1 MAKKHYDWK
10 DGPAKLQQHSVAKH
24 NLLRSYLAAYFP
36 TLISSPHQDEL
47 RLTIV
52 DGFAGGGAYYHD
64 VTGEFMLGSPF
75 ICLKA
80 AEEAE
85 AQINHPGRIKKVR
98 FNVDYIFVEKN
109 RDAANYLTKT
119 IKEQGFSSRVN
130 NDIHL
135 LQGDFNLHADNIIE
149 QVRKKTPR
157 SGRSIFI
164 LDQYGYAQ
172 VPMPLIAKIFQTLP
186 RAEVI
191 LTFNVDSFNSYA
203 SDKSERSPLE
213 GIGLPNVFQGKS
225 LQEIKNSECDW
236 RAYIQSQLY
245 PHIVRSAGSRF
256 HTPFFIRSTK
266 GHGDFWL
273 LHLSMHQKAR
283 DVMTEV
289 HWEHSNTF
297 IHYGGEG
304 LDMFKVGYITN
315 ADERFTQ
322 QGKLG
327 YTFDDDARKRTEE
340 KLHLDIPRLIYADED
355 GQSYETLHATTCN
368 DSPATSRI
376 SRMCSAVL
384 QNRGRL
390 RLFRLMGAIRHR
402 PIKLRGRIAY
412 CLHDN
417 VSYLSENCPR

>member
-1 MAKKHYDWK
+1 MAKSHYDWK
-10 DGPAKLQQHSVAKH
+10 DGPAKLEQHSVAKH
-24 NLLRSYLAAYFP
+24 NLLRSYLSAYFP
-36 TLISSPHQDEL
+36 TLVSSPHQEEL

-52 DGFAGGGAYYHD
+52 DGFAGGGAYTHNT
-64 VTGEFMLGSPF
+64 TGELILGSPF
-75 ICLKA
+75 ICLQA

-85 AQINHPGRIKKVR
+85 ARINHSERIKKVR
-98 FNVDYIFVEKN
+98 FNVDYIFVEKS
-109 RDAANYLTKT
+109 RDAANHLAKT
-119 IKEQGFSSRVN
+119 VNEQGYGLRVGK
-130 NDIHL
+130 DVQL
-135 LQGDFNLHADNIIE
+135 LQGDFNTHADNIIE
-149 QVRKKTPR
+149 HVHKKTPR
-157 SGRSIFI
+157 SGRSIFV
-164 LDQYGYAQ
+164 LDQYGYTQ
-172 VPMPLIAKIFQTLP
+172 VPMSLLAKIFQALP

-213 GIGLPNVFQGKS
+213 NIGLPNVFQGRS
-225 LQEIKNSECDW
+225 LQDIKNNERDW

-256 HTPFFIRSTK
+256 HTPFFIRSAK

-304 LDMFKVGYITN
+304 LDMFKIGYITS

-340 KLHLDIPRLIYADED
+340 KLHLDIPRLIYANED
-355 GQSYETLHATTCN
+355 GQSFETLHATTCN
-368 DSPATSRI
+368 DSPATARI
-376 SRMCSAVL
+376 YKGVLGSLAKQGEIDIVSPDGRHKTSANQIKDEDRIL
-384 QNRGRL
+384 PPRQRK
-390 RLFRLMGAIRHR
+390 LFT
-402 PIKLRGRIAY
+402 
-412 CLHDN
+412 
-417 VSYLSENCPR
+417 

>member
-36 TLISSPHQDEL
+36 TLISTPQQEEL

-52 DGFAGGGAYYHD
+52 DGFAGGGSYEHD
-64 VTGEFMLGSPF
+64 VSGEIMLGSPF

-85 AQINHPGRIKKVR
+85 ALINLSDRVKKVR
-98 FNVDYIFVEKN
+98 FNVDFVFVEKN
-109 RDAANYLTKT
+109 LDAANYLEKT
-119 IKEQGFSSRVN
+119 IKDQGYSSRVG

-135 LQGDFNLHADNIIE
+135 FKGDFNSHADNIIE

-164 LDQYGYAQ
+164 LDQYGYSE
-172 VPMPLIAKIFQTLP
+172 VPMPLISKIFETLP

-191 LTFNVDSFNSYA
+191 LTFNIDSFNSYA
-203 SDKSERSPLE
+203 SDKSSRSPLE
-213 GIGLPNVFQGKS
+213 NIGLPNIFQGRS
-225 LQEIKNSECDW
+225 LQDIKNNERDW

-245 PHIVRSAGSRF
+245 PHIVKSAGSRF

-289 HWEHSNTF
+289 HWQHSNTF

-304 LDMFKVGYITN
+304 LDMFKVGYIAN

-322 QGKLG
+322 QGTLG
-327 YTFDDDARKRTEE
+327 YTFDDDARARTEA
-340 KLHLDIPRLIYADED
+340 KLHLDIPRLIYADEE
-355 GQSYETLHATTCN
+355 GQSFETLHATTCN
-368 DSPATSRI
+368 DSPATAKIYKDVLSSLVKEKELEIISPDGRRKTSASQIKGEDRI
-376 SRMCSAVL
+376 L
-384 QNRGRL
+384 P
-390 RLFRLMGAIRHR
+390 HR
-402 PIKLRGRIAY
+402 QRKLIF
-412 CLHDN
+412 
-417 VSYLSENCPR
+417 

>member
-10 DGPAKLQQHSVAKH
+10 NGPAKLQQHSVAKH

-52 DGFAGGGAYYHD
+52 DGFAGGGAYEHD

-85 AQINHPGRIKKVR
+85 AQINHSGRTKKVR
-98 FNVDYIFVEKN
+98 FNVDYIFVEKDRN
-109 RDAANYLTKT
+109 AANYLTKT
-119 IKEQGFSSRVN
+119 IKEQGFSSRVS

-135 LQGDFNLHADNIIE
+135 FQGDFNSHADKIIE
-149 QVRKKTPR
+149 HVRKKTPR

-164 LDQYGYAQ
+164 LDQYGYSQ
-172 VPMPLIAKIFQTLP
+172 VPMPLLAKIFQTLP
-186 RAEVI
+186 RTEVI

-203 SDKSERSPLE
+203 SDKSGHSPLE
-213 GIGLPNVFQGKS
+213 AIGLPNVFQGKS
-225 LQEIKNSECDW
+225 LQEIKNNECDW

-376 SRMCSAVL
+376 YKDVLSSLAKQGEIEIVSPDGRHKTSAN
-384 QNRGRL
+384 Q
-390 RLFRLMGAIRHR
+390 
-402 PIKLRGRIAY
+402 IKGEDRI
-412 CLHDN
+412 LP
-417 VSYLSENCPR
+417 PRQRKLIF

>member
-24 NLLRSYLAAYFP
+24 KLLRSYLAAYFP
-36 TLISSPHQDEL
+36 TLISSPNQEEL

-52 DGFAGGGAYYHD
+52 DGFAGGGEYEHAD
-64 VTGEFMLGSPF
+64 TGEILLGSPF
-75 ICLKA
+75 ICLQA

-85 AQINHPGRIKKVR
+85 AKINHSERVKKVE
-98 FNVDYIFVEKN
+98 FNVDYVFVEKHK
-109 RDAANYLTKT
+109 DAANYLKDTVNK
-119 IKEQGFSSRVN
+119 QGYSSRVN
-130 NDIHL
+130 KNIHL
-135 LQGDFNLHADNIIE
+135 IHGDFNTHANRIIE
-149 QVRKKTPR
+149 QVRNKTPR

-172 VPMPLIAKIFQTLP
+172 VPMPLLAKIFSELP

-203 SDKSERSPLE
+203 SDSKGPSPLE
-213 GIGLPNVFQGKS
+213 GIGLPNIFHGRS
-225 LQEIKNSECDW
+225 LQEIKKNERDW

-245 PHIVRSAGSRF
+245 PHIVRSAGASF
-256 HTPFFIRSTK
+256 HTPFFIRSSK

-283 DVMTEV
+283 DVMTDV

-304 LDMFKVGYITN
+304 LDMFKVGYIAN

-327 YTFDDDARKRTEE
+327 YTFDDDARKRTAER
-340 KLHLDIPRLIYADED
+340 LHLDIPRYIYADED
-355 GQSYETLHATTCN
+355 GLSYETLHATTCN
-368 DSPATSRI
+368 DTPATSRI
-376 SRMCSAVL
+376 YKDVL
-384 QNRGRL
+384 SSLAKQKEIEIISPDGR
-390 RLFRLMGAIRHR
+390 RKTTASQ
-402 PIKLRGRIAY
+402 IKGEDRI
-412 CLHDN
+412 LP
-417 VSYLSENCPR
+417 PRQKKFYF

>member
-24 NLLRSYLAAYFP
+24 KLLRSYLAAYFP
-36 TLISSPHQDEL
+36 TLISSPYQEEL

-52 DGFAGGGAYYHD
+52 DGFAGGGKYEHAE
-64 VTGEFMLGSPF
+64 TGEIMLGSPF
-75 ICLKA
+75 ICLQA

-85 AQINHPGRIKKVR
+85 ALINHSERTKKVR
-98 FNVDYIFVEKN
+98 FNVDYVFVEKERN
-109 RDAANYLTKT
+109 AANHLKK
-119 IKEQGFSSRVN
+119 IIHEQGYSSRVTK
-130 NDIHL
+130 DIHL
-135 LQGDFNLHADNIIE
+135 IHGDFNTHAHDIIE
-149 QVRKKTPR
+149 QVRKKSPR
-157 SGRSIFI
+157 SGRSIFV

-172 VPMPLIAKIFQTLP
+172 VPMPLLARIFQSLP

-203 SDKSERSPLE
+203 TDKAGGSLLE
-213 GIGLPNVFQGKS
+213 GIGLPNILEGRS
-225 LQEIKNSECDW
+225 LQDIKQNERDW

-256 HTPFFIRSTK
+256 HTPFFIRSQK

-304 LDMFKVGYITN
+304 LDMFKIGYITK

-327 YTFDDDARKRTEE
+327 YTFDDDAKKRTEE
-340 KLHLDIPRLIYADED
+340 KLHEDIPHVVYAHED
-355 GQSYETLHATTCN
+355 GLSYETLHATTCN

-376 SRMCSAVL
+376 YKDVL
-384 QNRGRL
+384 GSLAKQGEIDIVSPDGKLKRAANQIKGEDRIMPPRQ
-390 RLFRLMGAIRHR
+390 RKLFI
-402 PIKLRGRIAY
+402 
-412 CLHDN
+412 
-417 VSYLSENCPR
+417 

>member
-1 MAKKHYDWK
+1 MTKKHYDWE

-24 NLLRSYLAAYFP
+24 KLLRSYLAAYFP

-52 DGFAGGGAYYHD
+52 DGFAGGGVYKHEATD
-64 VTGEFMLGSPF
+64 EILLGSPF
-75 ICLKA
+75 ICLQA
-80 AEEAE
+80 AAEAE
-85 AQINHPGRIKKVR
+85 AAINHSDRTKKVK
-98 FNVDYIFVEKN
+98 FNVDYVFVEKD
-109 RDAANYLTKT
+109 RKVADYLTKT
-119 IKEQGFSSRVN
+119 IKEQGFGGRVN

-135 LQGDFNLHADNIIE
+135 LHGDFNVHADKIIE
-149 QVRKKTPR
+149 NVGKKTPR

-164 LDQYGYAQ
+164 LDQYGYTE
-172 VPMPLIAKIFQTLP
+172 VPMPLLAKIFQALP

-203 SDKSERSPLE
+203 SDKGERSPLE
-213 GIGLPNVFQGKS
+213 NIGLPNIFHGRS
-225 LQEIKNSECDW
+225 LWDIKNNERDW

-304 LDMFKVGYITN
+304 LNMFKIGYITS

-327 YTFDDDARKRTEE
+327 FIFDDDARKRTEE
-340 KLHLDIPRLIYADED
+340 KLLQQIPQLIYADEQ
-355 GQSYETLHATTCN
+355 GQSFETLYATTCN
-368 DSPATSRI
+368 DSPATARI
-376 SRMCSAVL
+376 YKDAISILAKHGDIEVVSPDGQHKKSAN
-384 QNRGRL
+384 QIRGEDRIL
-390 RLFRLMGAIRHR
+390 PPRQR
-402 PIKLRGRIAY
+402 KL
-412 CLHDN
+412 
-417 VSYLSENCPR
+417 YL

>member
-1 MAKKHYDWK
+1 MVQSRYDWK
-10 DGPAKLQQHSVAKH
+10 DGPATLQQHSVAKH

-36 TLISSPHQDEL
+36 TLVSTPHQDEL

-52 DGFAGGGAYYHD
+52 DGFAGGGVYEHTD
-64 VTGEFMLGSPF
+64 TSELMLGSPF

-85 AQINHPGRIKKVR
+85 AVINHKDRTKKVR
-98 FNVDYIFVEKN
+98 FNVDYFFVEKDK
-109 RDAANYLTKT
+109 DAANYLAKTMNDEGYASRITK
-119 IKEQGFSSRVN
+119 
-130 NDIHL
+130 DIHL
-135 LQGDFNLHADNIIE
+135 IKGDFNLHANSIIE
-149 QVRKKTPR
+149 QVIKKTPR

-164 LDQYGYAQ
+164 LDQYGYSQ
-172 VPMPLIAKIFQTLP
+172 VPMDLLAKIFQKLP

-191 LTFNVDSFNSYA
+191 LTFNVDSFSSYA
-203 SDKSERSPLE
+203 SDKSQRSPLE
-213 GIGLPNVFQGKS
+213 NIGLPNIFQGKS
-225 LQEIKNSECDW
+225 LQDIKNSERDW

-256 HTPFFIRSTK
+256 HTPFFIRSTQ

-289 HWEHSNTF
+289 HWKHSNTF

-304 LDMFKVGYITN
+304 LDMFKIGYITS

-322 QGKLG
+322 QNKLG
-327 YTFDDDARKRTEE
+327 FTFDDDAKNRTIA
-340 KLHLDIPRLIYADED
+340 KLHDDIPRLIYADEN

-368 DSPATSRI
+368 DSPATSAIYKEVLSSLAKGGEIEIISPDGKRKVSANQIKGEDRI
-376 SRMCSAVL
+376 VPPKQR
-384 QNRGRL
+384 
-390 RLFRLMGAIRHR
+390 RLFA
-402 PIKLRGRIAY
+402 
-412 CLHDN
+412 
-417 VSYLSENCPR
+417 

>member
-24 NLLRSYLAAYFP
+24 KLLRSYLAAYFP

-47 RLTIV
+47 RLTII
-52 DGFAGGGAYYHD
+52 DGFAGGGKYEHAD
-64 VTGEFMLGSPF
+64 TGEIMLGSPF
-75 ICLKA
+75 ICLQA

-85 AQINHPGRIKKVR
+85 ALINHSERTKKVR
-98 FNVDYIFVEKN
+98 FNVDYVFVEKE
-109 RDAANYLTKT
+109 RDAANHLVK
-119 IKEQGFSSRVN
+119 IINEQGYSSRITK
-130 NDIHL
+130 DIHL
-135 LQGDFNLHADNIIE
+135 IRGDFNTHANDIIE
-149 QVRKKTPR
+149 QVRKKSPR
-157 SGRSIFI
+157 SGRSIFV

-172 VPMPLIAKIFQTLP
+172 VPMPLLAKIFQTLP

-203 SDKSERSPLE
+203 TDKAGNSILE
-213 GIGLPNVFQGKS
+213 GIGLPNIFEGRS
-225 LQEIKNSECDW
+225 LQNIKENERDW

-245 PHIVRSAGSRF
+245 PYIVRSAGSRF
-256 HTPFFIRSTK
+256 HTPFFIRSQK

-304 LDMFKVGYITN
+304 LDMFKIGYITK

-327 YTFDDDARKRTEE
+327 YTFDDDAKKRTEE
-340 KLHLDIPRLIYADED
+340 KLHEDIPRIIYAHDD

-376 SRMCSAVL
+376 YKDVL
-384 QNRGRL
+384 SSLAKQGEIEIVSPNGKRKTASNQIRGEDRIL
-390 RLFRLMGAIRHR
+390 PPRQRKLF
-402 PIKLRGRIAY
+402 
-412 CLHDN
+412 
-417 VSYLSENCPR
+417 V

>member
-1 MAKKHYDWK
+1 MAKKHYDWT

-24 NLLRSYLAAYFP
+24 KLLRSYLAAYFP

-52 DGFAGGGAYYHD
+52 DGFAGGGEYEHAD
-64 VTGEFMLGSPF
+64 TREIMLGSPF
-75 ICLKA
+75 ICLQA

-85 AQINHPGRIKKVR
+85 AQINSVRTKKVR
-98 FNVDYIFVEKN
+98 FNVDYVFVEKDRN
-109 RDAANYLTKT
+109 AANYLKKT
-119 IKEQGFSSRVN
+119 IHEQGYSSRIAK
-130 NDIHL
+130 DIHL
-135 LQGDFNLHADNIIE
+135 IHGEFATHAHDIIE
-149 QVRKKTPR
+149 QVRKKSPKK
-157 SGRSIFI
+157 GRSIFI
-164 LDQYGYAQ
+164 LDQYGYSQ
-172 VPMPLIAKIFQTLP
+172 IPMPLLAKIFQILP

-203 SDKSERSPLE
+203 SDKGGCSTLE
-213 GIGLPNVFQGKS
+213 GIGLPNIFEGRS
-225 LQEIKNSECDW
+225 LQDIKNNERNW

-289 HWEHSNTF
+289 HWEHGNTF

-304 LDMFKVGYITN
+304 LDMFKIGYITK

-327 YTFDDDARKRTEE
+327 YTFDDDAKKITEQ
-340 KLHLDIPRLIYADED
+340 KLHEDIPRIIYADDE

-376 SRMCSAVL
+376 YKEVL
-384 QNRGRL
+384 SSLAKLGEIEIISPDGKRKTAAGQIKGEDRILPPRQ
-390 RLFRLMGAIRHR
+390 RKLF
-402 PIKLRGRIAY
+402 
-412 CLHDN
+412 
-417 VSYLSENCPR
+417 V

>member
-1 MAKKHYDWK
+1 MAKKPYDWTN
-10 DGPAKLQQHSVAKH
+10 GPAILQQHSIAKH

-36 TLISSPHQDEL
+36 TLVSSPNQEEL

-52 DGFAGGGAYYHD
+52 DGFAGGGAYRHN
-64 VTGEFMLGSPF
+64 VTEEFLLGSPF

-80 AEEAE
+80 AQDAE
-85 AQINHPGRIKKVR
+85 ASINHSARLKKVR
-98 FNVDYIFVEKN
+98 FNVDYIFVEKEPS
-109 RDAANYLTKT
+109 AAKYLNKT
-119 IKEQGFSSRVN
+119 IHEQGFGPRVN
-130 NDIHL
+130 GDIHL
-135 LQGDFNLHADNIIE
+135 LQGDFNAHADHIIE
-149 QVRKKTPR
+149 HVRKKTPR

-164 LDQYGYAQ
+164 LDQYGYTQ
-172 VPMPLIAKIFQTLP
+172 VPMSLLAKVFQTLP

-203 SDKSERSPLE
+203 TDKGGGRSPLE
-213 GIGLPNVFQGKS
+213 SIGLPSIFDGRS
-225 LQEIKNSECDW
+225 IQEIKNNERDW

-256 HTPFFIRSTK
+256 HTPFFIRSSQ

-273 LHLSMHQKAR
+273 LHLSMHRKAR

-304 LDMFKVGYITN
+304 LDMFKIGYITS

-368 DSPATSRI
+368 ESPATSKI
-376 SRMCSAVL
+376 YKAVL
-384 QNRGRL
+384 SSLAKQGEIEIVSPDGRQKTSSHQIKDDDRIL
-390 RLFRLMGAIRHR
+390 PPRQRTLFI
-402 PIKLRGRIAY
+402 
-412 CLHDN
+412 
-417 VSYLSENCPR
+417 

>member
-1 MAKKHYDWK
+1 MAKKPYNWK

-36 TLISSPHQDEL
+36 TLISSPQQDEL

-52 DGFAGGGAYYHD
+52 DGFAGGGAYEHD
-64 VTGEFMLGSPF
+64 VTGEILLGSPF

-85 AQINHPGRIKKVR
+85 ATINHSGRVKKVR
-98 FNVDYIFVEKN
+98 FSVDYVFVEKN
-109 RDAANYLTKT
+109 RNAVNYLTKT
-119 IKEQGFSSRVN
+119 IKDQGFGSRVG

-135 LQGDFNLHADNIIE
+135 FHGDFNTHADNIIE
-149 QVRKKTPR
+149 QIRKKTPR

-164 LDQYGYAQ
+164 LDQYGYAE

-203 SDKSERSPLE
+203 TDKSARSPLE
-213 GIGLPNVFQGKS
+213 SIGLPNIFQGRS
-225 LQEIKNSECDW
+225 LQDIKNNERDW

-289 HWEHSNTF
+289 HWQHSNTF

-327 YTFDDDARKRTEE
+327 YTFDDDAKKRTEE
-340 KLHLDIPRLIYADED
+340 KLHLDIPRLIYADEE
-355 GQSYETLHATTCN
+355 GQSFETLHATTCN
-368 DSPATSRI
+368 DSPATARI
-376 SRMCSAVL
+376 YKDVLSSLAKLGEVEIVSPDGRHKTSANQIKGEDRIL
-384 QNRGRL
+384 PPRQRK
-390 RLFRLMGAIRHR
+390 LFT
-402 PIKLRGRIAY
+402 
-412 CLHDN
+412 
-417 VSYLSENCPR
+417 

>member
-1 MAKKHYDWK
+1 MTIAHYEWK
-10 DGPAKLQQHSVAKH
+10 NGPAKLQQHSVAKH
-24 NLLRSYLAAYFP
+24 DLLRGYLAAYFP
-36 TLISSPHQDEL
+36 TLVSSPHQDEL

-52 DGFAGGGAYYHD
+52 DGFAGGGAYEHNE
-64 VTGEFMLGSPF
+64 TGEFILGSPF

-85 AQINHPGRIKKVR
+85 ARINHPERIKKVR
-98 FNVDYIFVEKN
+98 FNVDYIFVEKD

-119 IKEQGFSSRVN
+119 INEQGFGSRLG
-130 NDIHL
+130 NDVHL
-135 LQGDFNLHADNIIE
+135 FQGDFNAHADNIIAH
-149 QVRKKTPR
+149 VHKKTPK

-164 LDQYGYAQ
+164 LDQYGYTK
-172 VPMPLIAKIFQTLP
+172 VPMSLLTKIFHTLP

-191 LTFNVDSFNSYA
+191 LTFNVDSFSSYA

-213 GIGLPNVFQGKS
+213 NIGLPNVFHGKS
-225 LQEIKNSECDW
+225 LQEIKNNERDW

-256 HTPFFIRSTK
+256 HTPFFIRSSE

-289 HWEHSNTF
+289 HWQNSNTF

-304 LDMFKVGYITN
+304 LDMFKIGYITS

-322 QGKLG
+322 QGTLG
-327 YTFDDDARKRTEE
+327 YTFDDDARKRTED
-340 KLHLDIPRLIYADED
+340 KLHLDIPRLNYADED
-355 GQSYETLHATTCN
+355 GQSFETLFATTCN

-376 SRMCSAVL
+376 YKEVL
-384 QNRGRL
+384 SSLAKHGEIEIMSPDGRSKTSPNQIKDED
-390 RLFRLMGAIRHR
+390 RIRPHRQRKLFT
-402 PIKLRGRIAY
+402 
-412 CLHDN
+412 
-417 VSYLSENCPR
+417 

>member
-10 DGPAKLQQHSVAKH
+10 DVPAKLQQHSVAKH
-24 NLLRSYLAAYFP
+24 KLLRSYLAAYFP

-47 RLTIV
+47 RLTII
-52 DGFAGGGAYYHD
+52 DGFAGGGEYEHAD
-64 VTGEFMLGSPF
+64 TGEIMLGSPF
-75 ICLKA
+75 ICLQA

-85 AQINHPGRIKKVR
+85 AQINHSERTKKVR
-98 FNVDYIFVEKN
+98 FNVDYVFVEKDRN
-109 RDAANYLTKT
+109 AANYL
-119 IKEQGFSSRVN
+119 KEMVHKQGYDSRVGKN
-130 NDIHL
+130 IHL
-135 LQGDFNLHADNIIE
+135 IHGDFNSHAHDIIE
-149 QVRKKTPR
+149 QVRKKSPR

-172 VPMPLIAKIFQTLP
+172 VPMPLLAKIFHALP

-203 SDKSERSPLE
+203 SDTTGHSILE
-213 GIGLPNVFQGKS
+213 GIGLPNIFEGKS
-225 LQEIKNSECDW
+225 LKDIKSNERDW

-245 PHIVRSAGSRF
+245 PHIVKPAGSRF
-256 HTPFFIRSTK
+256 HTPFFIRSSK

-297 IHYGGEG
+297 IHYGGDG
-304 LDMFKVGYITN
+304 LDMFKIGYITK

-327 YTFDDDARKRTEE
+327 YTFDDDAKKRTEE
-340 KLHLDIPRLIYADED
+340 KLHDDIPRLIYADDD

-376 SRMCSAVL
+376 YKDVLSSLAKQGEIEIISPDGRRKTSANQIKGEDRIL
-384 QNRGRL
+384 PPRQRK
-390 RLFRLMGAIRHR
+390 LF
-402 PIKLRGRIAY
+402 
-412 CLHDN
+412 
-417 VSYLSENCPR
+417 V